1 MGSLVTIGDFSRA
14 SHLTVKTLRHYHDA
28 GLLEPSEIDPDS
40 GYRYYSR
47 DQIPAAQV
55 IRRLRNLRMPVAQ
68 VRAVLAAPDADSR
81 NRLIAGHLGRLEA
94 ELFQTRAAVD
104 ELRALLE
111 PRASGPIVHRTVPAA
126 HAIGIEQVIDDSE
139 IFAWWQGAIG
149 ELTAVAGAHGLP
161 RTGPIG
167 GLYSDGLFHEGRG
180 RATVYLPCQGTID
193 SVGRVVTMTI
203 PAAELA
209 VARHHGSPGAID
221 RTYGELAA
229 HVVEHEI
236 SVAGPLREHYLRGI
250 ADTTDP
256 AEWETEI
263 GWPIFRT

>member
-55 IRRLRNLRMPVAQ
+55 VRRLRNLRMPVAQ

-81 NRLIAGHLGRLEA
+81 NRLIAEHLGRLEA
-94 ELFQTRAAVD
+94 ELSQTRAAVN

-126 HAIGIEQVIDDSE
+126 HAIGIEQVIDDSDM
-139 IFAWWQGAIG
+139 FAWWQGAI
-149 ELTAVAGAHGLP
+149 
-161 RTGPIG
+161 
-167 GLYSDGLFHEGRG
+167 
-180 RATVYLPCQGTID
+180 
-193 SVGRVVTMTI
+193 
-203 PAAELA
+203 
-209 VARHHGSPGAID
+209 
-221 RTYGELAA
+221 GELAA